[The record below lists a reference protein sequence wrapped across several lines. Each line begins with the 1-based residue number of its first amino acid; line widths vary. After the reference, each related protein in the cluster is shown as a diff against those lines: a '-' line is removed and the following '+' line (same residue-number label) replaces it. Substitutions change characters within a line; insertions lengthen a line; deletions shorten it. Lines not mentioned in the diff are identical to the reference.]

1 MRDPSVRMPA
11 RPTDRPSDREAHRM
25 STTTVLT
32 PTSRVRLGHARVDIT
47 PPVGIYHRMW
57 GAARHDQSTGV
68 HRPLLADAIVIGPF
82 GSSGTH
88 DLMIRI
94 HFDSVGL
101 ARTYYDALVAAIHRA
116 TGVPEGRI
124 HLCPSHTHSA
134 GLLTPDRIPLPGG
147 HLIPGYHAAAR
158 DAIVRACTDAI
169 ASLAPATLT
178 YAEGTSAMGANRDY
192 PDDANGIFTCGYN
205 PDAPADQTVTV
216 MRATEIGSEW
226 HTHQAER
233 GSGMP
238 IRLTAV
244 TYAAHPTSLAW
255 ENTLLSPDYPGALRE
270 TVEAATEAPCIF
282 MLAPCGDQGPRD
294 NYTGGPAVAD
304 ANGRQVGYA
313 ALGILSGMAPPG
325 TDRIYAG
332 PVVSGATL
340 GTWSQ
345 APVDASRASR
355 FAGGR
360 GSVPLQRRDVPST
373 EAWAAELARHE
384 AERDAADARGDTIA
398 ARNAT
403 ALAERARRWRG
414 RLSELPDD
422 ATPTT
427 YPMPVSVYRIGD
439 AIWATCAGE
448 PYAELL
454 TDLRRRFPGT
464 PILLS
469 PLDGPMSA
477 GYLLKAECYGTGLY
491 QEEPSLLG
499 AGCLEALTGA
509 IAARIAALKS

>member
-1 MRDPSVRMPA
+1 
-11 RPTDRPSDREAHRM
+11 M

-68 HRPLLADAIVIGPF
+68 HRPLLADAIVLGPIGSP
-82 GSSGTH
+82 GTQ
-88 DLMIRI
+88 DLVIRI

-101 ARTYYDALVAAIHRA
+101 ARTYHDALVSAIHGA

-147 HLIPGYHAAAR
+147 HLIPGYQATAR

-169 ASLAPATLT
+169 ACIALATLT

-216 MRATEIGSEW
+216 MRATDSEG
-226 HTHQAER
+226 A
-233 GSGMP
+233 

-313 ALGILSGMAPPG
+313 ALGILSGMGTPG
-325 TDRIYAG
+325 TDRTYAG

-355 FAGGR
+355 FAGGP
-360 GSVPLQRRDVPST
+360 GSVPLQRRPVPST
-373 EAWAAELARHE
+373 EAWATELTRHE
-384 AERDAADARGDTIA
+384 AERVAADARGDTIA

-403 ALAERARRWRG
+403 AIAERARRWLG
-414 RLSELPDD
+414 RLAELPDD
-422 ATPTT
+422 ATATT

-509 IAARIAALKS
+509 IAARIAALNA

>member
-1 MRDPSVRMPA
+1 
-11 RPTDRPSDREAHRM
+11 M

-57 GAARHDQSTGV
+57 GAARHDQSTGI
-68 HRPLLADAIVIGPF
+68 HRPLLADAIVLGPI
-82 GSSGTH
+82 GSSGTD
-88 DLMIRI
+88 DLVIRI

-101 ARTYYDALVAAIHRA
+101 ARTYYDALVAAIHGA

-147 HLIPGYHAAAR
+147 HLIPGYQATAR

-169 ASLAPATLT
+169 ASIAPATLT

-216 MRATEIGSEW
+216 MRATEIDSESPL
-226 HTHQAER
+226 TQSGR
-233 GSGMP
+233 GGPSEAHVNRAGRSGGIP
-238 IRLTAV
+238 IRLTVV

-313 ALGILSGMAPPG
+313 ALGILSGMATAG
-325 TDRIYAG
+325 TDRTYAG

-355 FAGGR
+355 FAGGP
-360 GSVPLQRRDVPST
+360 GSVPLQRRDVPSP
-373 EAWAAELARHE
+373 EAWATELTRHE

-403 ALAERARRWRG
+403 ALAERARRWLG

-509 IAARIAALKS
+509 MAARIAALKS